1 MKKNVLFVAKGGEN
15 IGLGHIRRSLAIAK
29 YIRMNYYCN
38 VAFVVNKDNA
48 LLELLDKNGFEHFI
62 IDGRSVDQLA
72 VAVELFN
79 PFITVFDIK
88 EDVSE
93 GIRYI
98 MQKGIRTCLI
108 DNTTEARIHADV
120 VIYPVGHFQDSFDWK
135 GFAGRKYIGTE
146 YFPLDEK
153 FMDLRSINNKK
164 EKRFNIL
171 VTMGGSDPNCITLRV
186 IKALEDLENIDITV
200 LIGPSFKLENA
211 EEISK
216 SVNGN
221 IKLKQNVSN
230 VAELMANADIAI
242 TAFGITLYEL
252 AYMGVPAIIIY
263 NYLSDKADVDIF
275 QKLGTSISLGY
286 YKDVNIKDIL
296 AAVYQLRD
304 NEALR
309 KMMVLKGKAL
319 VDGKGNER
327 IGQIIME

>member
-1 MKKNVLFVAKGGEN
+1 MKKNVLFVAKGGKN
-15 IGLGHIRRSLAIAK
+15 VGLGHIRRSLAVAK
-29 YIRMNYYCN
+29 YVRKNYDCN
-38 VAFVVNKDNA
+38 VAFAVNKDNA

-62 IDGRSVDQLA
+62 IDGGSANQLT
-72 VAVELFN
+72 VEVFN
-79 PFITVFDIK
+79 PFITLFDIK

-93 GIRYI
+93 GIKYL
-98 MQKGIRTCLI
+98 MQKGIKTCLI
-108 DNTTEARIHADV
+108 DNITEARIHADV
-120 VIYPVGHFQDSFDWK
+120 VIYPVGHFQDSLDWS
-135 GFAGRKYIGTE
+135 GFAGRKYIGAE

-153 FMDLRSINNKK
+153 FMDLKSGNNNK

-171 VTMGGSDPNCITLRV
+171 VTMGGSDPNGVTLHV

-200 LIGPSFKLENA
+200 LIGPSFKLENT

-216 SVNGN
+216 SVNEN
-221 IKLKQNVSN
+221 IKLKHNVSN
-230 VAELMANADIAI
+230 IAEFMANADIAI

-263 NYLSDKADVDIF
+263 NYLSDETDVDIF
-275 QKLGTSISLGY
+275 QKLGTAVSPGY

-296 AAVYQLRD
+296 AAVCKLME

-309 KMMVLKGKAL
+309 KQMALKGKAL
-319 VDGKGNER
+319 VDGKGIVR